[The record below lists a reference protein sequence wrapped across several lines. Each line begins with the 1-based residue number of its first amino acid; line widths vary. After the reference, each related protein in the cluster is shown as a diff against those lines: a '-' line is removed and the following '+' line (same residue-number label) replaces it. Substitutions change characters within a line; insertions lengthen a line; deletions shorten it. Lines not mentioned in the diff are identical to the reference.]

1 MEQRRPFSEILSWRV
16 SEMQFWQAH
25 YQLEYEKEHPPV
37 VNPADVTPEQSLAQF
52 KKLMV

>member
-1 MEQRRPFSEILSWRV
+1 MEQRRPFSEILSWSV
-16 SEMQFWQAH
+16 GEMRFWLAH

-37 VNPADVTPEQSLAQF
+37 VNPADVTPEQSLLQF